1 MRHRPPSPNWKRAVE
16 ADSWVA
22 AIVLLSAI
30 TIMATMVAEA
40 LAR

>member
-1 MRHRPPSPNWKRAVE
+1 MRHRHPSPNWKRAVE

-22 AIVLLSAI
+22 AGVLLAAVM
-30 TIMATMVAEA
+30 IMATMVAEA